1 MNKLRL
7 IQKPLYVCGGSKG
20 FLIKKKDVD
29 LDLDKYYEITIK
41 EAEE

>member
-7 IQKPLYVCGGSKG
+7 IQKPLHVCGGSKG

-29 LDLDKYYEITIK
+29 LDLDRYYEIK
-41 EAEE
+41 MKRRK